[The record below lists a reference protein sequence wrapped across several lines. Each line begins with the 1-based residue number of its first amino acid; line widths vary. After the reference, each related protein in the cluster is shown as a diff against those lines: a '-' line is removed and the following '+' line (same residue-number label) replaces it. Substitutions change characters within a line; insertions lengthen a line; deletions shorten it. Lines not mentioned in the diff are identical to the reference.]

1 MQTPTTART
10 QRFYALPK
18 THKTELKIRP
28 IVSACGGIHDR
39 LGWLLQLL
47 LKPLLRHVSAHL
59 NNTTD
64 LLQRFTDTDKAQLK
78 GKIPIS
84 FDVVSLYTNINND
97 EAIETALQYT
107 NKYHLYTYGLEARDL
122 FELLHLLLDNNI
134 FTYRNTTYRQ
144 IRGLAMGNRLSGTLA
159 ILAMDRFERT
169 FIYQNPYPSL
179 TIYARFIDDIG
190 TVVNNP
196 NEAQLLLTYLNS
208 KHPTIKFEL
217 ELPSDDDY
225 LPILDVQ
232 IKLDT
237 DGNLHHRLYT
247 KPASK
252 QLTLHYRSHHPTAT
266 KKNLIRNELRRATLC
281 SSTDNRHVSL
291 TKTQN
296 KLQRNGYPHSW
307 IHEKKTKKPKRTSQ
321 QNRRPTPLTLNLPFI
336 SDTFNHNV
344 RRILDRHNI
353 PARLTNRRSTT
364 ILQLATKTNTPNT
377 TCRSKT
383 CPSPTICQLTNVVY
397 EATCTLCQQTY
408 IGQTRRKLHDR
419 IREHTYAARKHD
431 NTSAFGEHYANTHPN
446 TTTPNITFKI
456 LKRTSD
462 TLRLHIEEAYAIQTK
477 SPQLNRRDEHL
488 GMGFLI

>member
-1 MQTPTTART
+1 
-10 QRFYALPK
+10 
-18 THKTELKIRP
+18 
-28 IVSACGGIHDR
+28 
-39 LGWLLQLL
+39 
-47 LKPLLRHVSAHL
+47 
-59 NNTTD
+59 
-64 LLQRFTDTDKAQLK
+64 
-78 GKIPIS
+78 
-84 FDVVSLYTNINND
+84 
-97 EAIETALQYT
+97 
-107 NKYHLYTYGLEARDL
+107 
-122 FELLHLLLDNNI
+122 
-134 FTYRNTTYRQ
+134 
-144 IRGLAMGNRLSGTLA
+144 MGNRLSGTLA

-169 FIYQNPYPSL
+169 FIYQHPYPSL

-217 ELPSDDDY
+217 ELPSDDHY

-321 QNRRPTPLTLNLPFI
+321 QNGRPTPLTLNLPFI

-353 PARLTNRRSTT
+353 PARLTNRRNTT
-364 ILQLATKTNTPNT
+364 IARMQNKLCDVTKCLT
-377 TCRSKT
+377 TVAAGVLSCRDRKKKLETGLLFEVLLLDQQISFGVRLFFVTRCPHVPLVT
-383 CPSPTICQLTNVVY
+383 CQK
-397 EATCTLCQQTY
+397 A
-408 IGQTRRKLHDR
+408 
-419 IREHTYAARKHD
+419 HT
-431 NTSAFGEHYANTHPN
+431 
-446 TTTPNITFKI
+446 
-456 LKRTSD
+456 
-462 TLRLHIEEAYAIQTK
+462 
-477 SPQLNRRDEHL
+477 
-488 GMGFLI
+488 

>member
-1 MQTPTTART
+1 MKHNSTR
-10 QRFYALPK
+10 
-18 THKTELKIRP
+18 
-28 IVSACGGIHDR
+28 
-39 LGWLLQLL
+39 
-47 LKPLLRHVSAHL
+47 
-59 NNTTD
+59 
-64 LLQRFTDTDKAQLK
+64 
-78 GKIPIS
+78 
-84 FDVVSLYTNINND
+84 
-97 EAIETALQYT
+97 
-107 NKYHLYTYGLEARDL
+107 
-122 FELLHLLLDNNI
+122 
-134 FTYRNTTYRQ
+134 
-144 IRGLAMGNRLSGTLA
+144 
-159 ILAMDRFERT
+159 
-169 FIYQNPYPSL
+169 
-179 TIYARFIDDIG
+179 
-190 TVVNNP
+190 

-232 IKLDT
+232 RKLDT
-237 DGNLHHRLYT
+237 DGNLHHRIYT

-307 IHEKKTKKPKRTSQ
+307 IHEKKTKKHKRTSQ

-353 PARLTNRRSTT
+353 PARLTNRRNTT

-419 IREHTYAARKHD
+419 IREHTYAACKHD

>member
-1 MQTPTTART
+1 MHSSDCIMQLSNFSPTKQTRWSLDWYPRMKRAVETPSCVLSSCLSRRKMTVFQSKSPEQLAAKASKFTIIVRVTDTITAKCRWNGGNRHSFVSLKPT
-10 QRFYALPK
+10 RPSLLALP
-18 THKTELKIRP
+18 
-28 IVSACGGIHDR
+28 A
-39 LGWLLQLL
+39 
-47 LKPLLRHVSAHL
+47 
-59 NNTTD
+59 TT
-64 LLQRFTDTDKAQLK
+64 
-78 GKIPIS
+78 S
-84 FDVVSLYTNINND
+84 
-97 EAIETALQYT
+97 
-107 NKYHLYTYGLEARDL
+107 H
-122 FELLHLLLDNNI
+122 
-134 FTYRNTTYRQ
+134 
-144 IRGLAMGNRLSGTLA
+144 
-159 ILAMDRFERT
+159 
-169 FIYQNPYPSL
+169 
-179 TIYARFIDDIG
+179 
-190 TVVNNP
+190 
-196 NEAQLLLTYLNS
+196 
-208 KHPTIKFEL
+208 
-217 ELPSDDDY
+217 
-225 LPILDVQ
+225 
-232 IKLDT
+232 T

-431 NTSAFGEHYANTHPN
+431 YTSAFGEHYANTHPN

>member
-1 MQTPTTART
+1 MSARKKAEK
-10 QRFYALPK
+10 RDRHEEREREK
-18 THKTELKIRP
+18 EGD
-28 IVSACGGIHDR
+28 VSASTPSSVWSK
-39 LGWLLQLL
+39 LGCVRAFSSRTRNLCVAWGAFWGRVWL
-47 LKPLLRHVSAHL
+47 RCEV
-59 NNTTD
+59 
-64 LLQRFTDTDKAQLK
+64 R
-78 GKIPIS
+78 
-84 FDVVSLYTNINND
+84 
-97 EAIETALQYT
+97 
-107 NKYHLYTYGLEARDL
+107 
-122 FELLHLLLDNNI
+122 
-134 FTYRNTTYRQ
+134 
-144 IRGLAMGNRLSGTLA
+144 
-159 ILAMDRFERT
+159 
-169 FIYQNPYPSL
+169 SL

-208 KHPTIKFEL
+208 KHPTIMFEL
-217 ELPSDDDY
+217 ELPNNDDY

-291 TKTQN
+291 TKIQN

-336 SDTFNHNV
+336 SDTFDHSV

-353 PARLTNRRSTT
+353 PARLTNRRNTT

-408 IGQTRRKLHDR
+408 IGQRDENYT
-419 IREHTYAARKHD
+419 TGYV
-431 NTSAFGEHYANTHPN
+431 NTP
-446 TTTPNITFKI
+446 TPHVNMITPPHSENITPT
-456 LKRTSD
+456 LTPTPPPPTSPSRSSNEQVTHCD
-462 TLRLHIEEAYAIQTK
+462 YTSRKPTPSKQNPH
-477 SPQLNRRDEHL
+477 N
-488 GMGFLI
+488 